1 MLRRPP
7 RSTRTYTLFPYTTLF
22 RSPDELRVAR
32 LLVGE
37 KAPDQPFKTVAT
49 GRGESHFLRPFLEPE
64 VEREGRDARFG
75 GSPGTKRQHDTEGVA
90 RVLKL
95 PTLRPAVGR
104 RRSQRGGAEI
114 IVDRRRIKVEK

>member
-1 MLRRPP
+1 MLLRPP
-7 RSTRTYTLFPYTTLF
+7 RSTRTDTLFPYTTLF
-22 RSPDELRVAR
+22 RSVAL
-32 LLVGE
+32 LLVCE

-75 GSPGTKRQHDTEGVA
+75 GSPGKKRQHDTEGVA

-95 PTLRPAVGR
+95 PTLRTAVGR
-104 RRSQRGGAEI
+104 QIGRASCRERVCQYVTISVVAGT
-114 IVDRRRIKVEK
+114 